1 MRGSTFAAA
10 AVALAAGVSAAPQN
24 IDVKVKTTQTTTV
37 QTVTKYATET
47 DKRITTVFDTVYL
60 TQTQKAVTTTY
71 ISTSTVTSGTA
82 VLPTVTKT
90 VTVGGCS
97 SGTGSSS
104 TSVASATTMTTT
116 ELARQ
121 ANPTAI
127 STHGLADIAAA
138 LNPAR
143 YFGTAVDYPGTGEG
157 SDPVYMAVATDK
169 HEFDQWTPANIM
181 KYEFTEPSQGVFN
194 FT

>member
-1 MRGSTFAAA
+1 
-10 AVALAAGVSAAPQN
+10 
-24 IDVKVKTTQTTTV
+24 
-37 QTVTKYATET
+37 
-47 DKRITTVFDTVYL
+47 
-60 TQTQKAVTTTY
+60 VTTTY

-90 VTVGGCS
+90 VTVGSCS
-97 SGTGSSS
+97 GSVSGSASGSGSVS
-104 TSVASATTMTTT
+104 TSPTSTNTAFTTT

-121 ANPTAI
+121 VNPTAI

-169 HEFDQWTPANIM
+169 HEFNQWTPANIM
-181 KYEFTEPSQGVFN
+181 KYEFTEPSQGVFD
-194 FT
+194 FS